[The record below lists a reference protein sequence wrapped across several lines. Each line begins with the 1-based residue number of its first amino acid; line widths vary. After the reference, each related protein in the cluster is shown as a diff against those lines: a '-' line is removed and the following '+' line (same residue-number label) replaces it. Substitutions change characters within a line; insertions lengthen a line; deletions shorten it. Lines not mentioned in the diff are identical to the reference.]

1 MYKLG
6 GIYGEKNKCLE
17 ILKTLV
23 SNMWYIV
30 ALVAI
35 IAIIFLMI
43 ANWGVVL
50 AVIGKFLTILMPF
63 ILGFFFA
70 CFINPLVKKSPFAA
84 KSNETR

>member
-1 MYKLG
+1 M
-6 GIYGEKNKCLE
+6 EKKSKCLE

-43 ANWGVVL
+43 ANSVSY
-50 AVIGKFLTILMPF
+50 TH
-63 ILGFFFA
+63 
-70 CFINPLVKKSPFAA
+70 LVRRK
-84 KSNETR
+84 